1 MARPARTMAPPMPT
15 TTPTTVLFVFADMV
29 EEEEED
35 SFWASVAEFEDLA
48 EDWVPVGDEEEV
60 WPGAVVIRVVVT
72 SLWEWLSDGVR
83 VGVGVCV
90 GVSDFEESL
99 GVGVLDDA
107 EGVELVDGVGVG
119 VGVDE
124 VLVVDVVDSEES
136 VDAAAEGVELE
147 AAPPNP
153 PARPPNAE
161 PIPESRSFFS
171 TTSRRKG
178 FELNQLA
185 CARATKTVIRV
196 KTRNCCC
203 RENIL
208 TMVLCVERT
217 KNDGF

>member
-1 MARPARTMAPPMPT
+1 M
-15 TTPTTVLFVFADMV
+15 
-29 EEEEED
+29 
-35 SFWASVAEFEDLA
+35 
-48 EDWVPVGDEEEV
+48 GDEEEV
-60 WPGAVVIRVVVT
+60 WPGAVVICVVVT
-72 SLWEWLSDGVR
+72 WLWEFLSDA
-83 VGVGVCV
+83 VGVGVGV
-90 GVSDFEESL
+90 GVGLGVSELEESL
-99 GVGVLDDA
+99 GVGVLDEA
-107 EGVELVDGVGVG
+107 EGVELLDGVGVG

-124 VLVVDVVDSEES
+124 ELGVDVVDSEES
-136 VDAAAEGVELE
+136 VGAAAEVVELE

-185 CARATKTVIRV
+185 CARATKTAIRV

-208 TMVLCVERT
+208 TMVLCV
-217 KNDGF
+217 